1 MKKLLYIIL
10 GFFIYQSSFSQ
21 QKEVLFL
28 DINFMNVN
36 DYVFN
41 SKSIL
46 GKKVNPTIR
55 TGKRITWEARAM
67 IQYYVDFER
76 DLNGNLI
83 NEVKLYKAR
92 RNLSPIT
99 SGLNA
104 VKRRGTLVG
113 SGYLSKINTS
123 NFTLSIFKE
132 KWQEFYLNGN
142 TKKIIPFD
150 NNGIKNGIYEE
161 YFEDGELY
169 KKIDYVNGEIINTEH
184 NINLKYNLRYF
195 SDEDY
200 IKAYIEKDGIDT
212 FEGIYDCEAHIPI
225 RGTNLKGTYKI
236 AIVNYKDHPSLL
248 SNYKA
253 YILRADCSDCSEW
266 EIGDVL
272 AFFRETKSGRY
283 HIYWNHPANKYENED
298 NIKIAINFGSKKYM
312 QVFNTEV
319 IFSNSRLIFNIES
332 EYIKDKSPKEFYDDE
347 SVTLDRIWPKSN
359 IDTSSINNQEID
371 SSKDTNITR
380 EKAIVLLKELKELL
394 DLGILTQEEFDKKV
408 VSLKKIILEDNYPH

>member
-1 MKKLLYIIL
+1 MKKLLFIITISVTSFNLLAQKNKISIPITFNIYNDSSIVQYIDSTNDSIE
-10 GFFIYQSSFSQ
+10 GIYEISRYGKLMFQIIII
-21 QKEVLFL
+21 KGMNNYGIIVLEDHL
-28 DINFMNVN
+28 KYEHYN
-36 DYVFN
+36 
-41 SKSIL
+41 L
-46 GKKVNPTIR
+46 KK
-55 TGKRITWEARAM
+55 KRI
-67 IQYYVDFER
+67 
-76 DLNGNLI
+76 
-83 NEVKLYKAR
+83 
-92 RNLSPIT
+92 
-99 SGLNA
+99 
-104 VKRRGTLVG
+104 RGTLLG
-113 SGYLSKINTS
+113 TFQLKKNFYLIDKFYKKLIDIKWLTY
-123 NFTLSIFKE
+123 KE
-132 KWQEFYLNGN
+132 KIESQSYGLWINKDLIE
-142 TKKIIPFD
+142 
-150 NNGIKNGIYEE
+150 YEDE
-161 YFEDGELY
+161 YFIKRTY
-169 KKIDYVNGEIINTEH
+169 PKSTYSIDNFNQLTKY
-184 NINLKYNLRYF
+184 LKYNLKYF

-212 FEGIYDCEAHIPI
+212 FEGIYDCTVHIPI

-283 HIYWNHPANKYENED
+283 HIYWNHPTIKYENED
-298 NIKIAINFGSKKYM
+298 NIKIAIDFGSKKHT

-319 IFSNSRLIFNIES
+319 IFSNRRLIFNIES
-332 EYIKDKSPKEFYDDE
+332 EYIKDKSLKEFYDDE

-394 DLGILTQEEFDKKV
+394 DLGILTQEEFDKKAV
-408 VSLKKIILEDNYPH
+408 TLKKIILEDNYPH